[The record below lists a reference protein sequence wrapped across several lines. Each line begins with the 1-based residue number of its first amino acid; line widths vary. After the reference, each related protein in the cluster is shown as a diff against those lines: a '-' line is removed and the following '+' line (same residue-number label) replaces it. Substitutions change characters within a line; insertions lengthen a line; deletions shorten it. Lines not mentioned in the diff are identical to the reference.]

1 MISING
7 YKDSNVELDKAPN
20 RDREP
25 LKRPPP
31 TAPYVRVR
39 IRRLACYLQRRFIGQ
54 IEFTS
59 SVYRAVAG
67 WWILHHSVR
76 TEMSPI
82 RSKCALLNPLLVA
95 NVLESRQ

>member
-1 MISING
+1 MKS
-7 YKDSNVELDKAPN
+7 N

-31 TAPYVRVR
+31 TAPYIRVR

-59 SVYRAVAG
+59 NVGKRGRSPLCFRYILKRALTPV
-67 WWILHHSVR
+67 IHD
-76 TEMSPI
+76 P
-82 RSKCALLNPLLVA
+82 
-95 NVLESRQ
+95 

>member
-1 MISING
+1 MH
-7 YKDSNVELDKAPN
+7 N

-39 IRRLACYLQRRFIGQ
+39 IRRLACYSQRYFIGQ
-54 IEFTS
+54 IESIS

-67 WWILHHSVR
+67 WWILHHSSR
-76 TEMSPI
+76 TEMRPI
-82 RSKCALLNPLLVA
+82 SLKCALLNPLFVPI
-95 NVLESRQ
+95 VFESRQ